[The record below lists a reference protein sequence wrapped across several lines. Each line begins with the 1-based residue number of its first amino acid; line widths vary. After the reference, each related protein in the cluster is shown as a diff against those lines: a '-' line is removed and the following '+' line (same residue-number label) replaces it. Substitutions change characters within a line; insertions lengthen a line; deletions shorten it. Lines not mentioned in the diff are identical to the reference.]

1 MPIEISGVRY
11 MSASEVARQVGVS
24 RQTLWRWRQDG
35 HIPPGSKYRDRQ
47 VVFTPDEVHEIKEH
61 ANRIE
66 PIDPSDKAQLR
77 LFGTRA

>member
-1 MPIEISGVRY
+1 MPVEISGVRY
-11 MSASEVARQVGVS
+11 MSASEVAKKVGVS

-35 HIPPGSKYRDRQ
+35 HIPPGNKYRGRQ
-47 VVFTPDEVHEIKEH
+47 VVFTPDEVREIRDH

-77 LFGTRA
+77 LFDGSA